1 MTLTVISPP
10 GEAALSLAEAKA
22 FLRVGHEGEDT
33 LIGDLLAGA
42 QAQLETAAGL
52 VLVTQ
57 TLRHSFRTWPSSLT
71 RQGIRLRPGPAVSL
85 VSVRILDAEEAE
97 DDVTGQ
103 FELVD
108 GRLKVRATSWCPP
121 IPIGG
126 EVLVDV
132 VAGFGAAADVPDDLI
147 HALKLILLD
156 AYRRNGRS
164 GLPEAAETIIK
175 ARREVLL

>member
-10 GEAALSLAEAKA
+10 GEAALPLAEAKA
-22 FLRVGHEGEDT
+22 FLRVGHDGEDT
-33 LIGDLLAGA
+33 LIGDLVAGA
-42 QAQLETAAGL
+42 QARLETAAGL

-57 TLRHSFRTWPSSLT
+57 TLRHSVRAWPSSLT
-71 RQGIRLRPGPAVSL
+71 RQGIRLWPGPAASL
-85 VSVRILDAEEAE
+85 VSVRIVDAGSNA

-121 IPIGG
+121 IPVGG
-126 EVLVDV
+126 EVQIDV
-132 VAGFGAAADVPDDLI
+132 VAGYGAASDVPEDLI

-156 AYRRNGRS
+156 AYRRNGEP
-164 GLPEAAETIIK
+164 GLPAAAETVLK